1 MGGDLRSALA
11 VVPQDPVLF
20 AGTLRANLDPF
31 DHASDADIWD
41 ALDLVSMRSAVNR
54 MSESSDVVGSGL
66 EVAVSESGSNFSVG
80 QRQLLCLARAL
91 LRPAPVLVIDE
102 ASAHLDMESDRVLQ
116 AAIRNIMSDRTVLS
130 VAHRLHTV
138 IDFDSIMV
146 VDAGE
151 LVEYGSPA
159 ELLADPDS
167 VFSSHV
173 DVGDGRTDSEEY
185 AYEYEYQYAVL
196 EAGGGS
202 GGSDEYDSDATTSLL
217 TSEL

>member
-1 MGGDLRSALA
+1 M
-11 VVPQDPVLF
+11 
-20 AGTLRANLDPF
+20 
-31 DHASDADIWD
+31 
-41 ALDLVSMRSAVNR
+41 
-54 MSESSDVVGSGL
+54 
-66 EVAVSESGSNFSVG
+66 GSNFSVG

-116 AAIRNIMSDRTVLS
+116 AAIRNIMSDRTILS

-151 LVEYGSPA
+151 LVEYGSPS

-167 VFSSHV
+167 VFSSLV
-173 DVGDGRTDSEEY
+173 
-185 AYEYEYQYAVL
+185 
-196 EAGGGS
+196 
-202 GGSDEYDSDATTSLL
+202 DATGRRESAKLRAAALTGTAYVAPISDDDDTPPPNSDQETSDL
-217 TSEL
+217 

>member
-1 MGGDLRSALA
+1 MG
-11 VVPQDPVLF
+11 
-20 AGTLRANLDPF
+20 
-31 DHASDADIWD
+31 
-41 ALDLVSMRSAVNR
+41 
-54 MSESSDVVGSGL
+54 
-66 EVAVSESGSNFSVG
+66 
-80 QRQLLCLARAL
+80 
-91 LRPAPVLVIDE
+91 
-102 ASAHLDMESDRVLQ
+102 
-116 AAIRNIMSDRTVLS
+116 
-130 VAHRLHTV
+130 V

-167 VFSSHV
+167 VFSSLVDATGRREGAKLRAAALDGTAYVASAPNSARDSDV
-173 DVGDGRTDSEEY
+173 DVGDGRTDSY